1 MLLRNWCQIHI
12 AEIQWYLVES
22 FYVKN
27 YTVPLCTRPI
37 LLLFFCECAVSGAFL
52 SNEAS
57 TFFLFWCQHLAFW
70 SSFTLWRQWK
80 LEKRRRWGQR
90 LEMAEIDTLRC
101 YRALHARRP
110 PWGCRC
116 RHGGREGGGGR
127 HRDVVNVAAAGN
139 IVACLLLTNLATVT
153 PIIAVRRRTVFD
165 I

>member
-110 PWGCRC
+110 PWGCCHC
-116 RHGGREGGGGR
+116 RHGEGGGGR

-153 PIIAVRRRTVFD
+153 PIIAVRT
-165 I
+165 